1 MGVIH
6 NLQNPYLGLGN
17 RRRYWEGGGIE
28 GDDCIT
34 VSSSDNPALYVE
46 YCRIVRTTGNV
57 RIKPIII
64 DKLCDM
70 VSVSNVFTN
79 VCLQMYVYNNAISA
93 YAKVNPWLQVRDVH
107 SLKPKLVEQITLPV
121 ITDNTEM
128 LQGYVGR
135 LCTLLHQVIIYGY
148 TAHTF
153 TLYTY
158 TVHTVHT
165 HTHAMYIHTHNVHT
179 HVHTLIYL

>member
-1 MGVIH
+1 M
-6 NLQNPYLGLGN
+6 
-17 RRRYWEGGGIE
+17 
-28 GDDCIT
+28 
-34 VSSSDNPALYVE
+34 
-46 YCRIVRTTGNV
+46 
-57 RIKPIII
+57 
-64 DKLCDM
+64 
-70 VSVSNVFTN
+70 FTN
-79 VCLQMYVYNNAISA
+79 LYVYNNAISA

-148 TAHTF
+148 TVHTF

-158 TVHTVHT
+158 IVHTVHT